1 MLRKRKWKKIPTF
14 SFLLT
19 IKMKGE
25 KMNENNIYL
34 MDKPIENINEDE
46 FDHKSIV
53 DEIVSNI
60 QNNQPPYNIALIGK
74 WGTGKS
80 SILDCAKKELENGE
94 KHEYLFT
101 MINAWKYEKQEIR
114 KSFILE
120 ILDKIPNQSEK
131 NNKIQEIIDSLN
143 RIFMIK
149 PKESGEK
156 EKWYIKFGNIVK
168 QAFICI
174 LPLILM
180 FLFAYLIIDI
190 VLNIFGKT
198 INDYNSIRLEQCGAF
213 IMAIL
218 TEIGIIIESNVYG
231 KKPVNFY
238 LEENER
244 DTDFYEKQLM
254 KSIELYKEENPDFK
268 SIICVVEDIDRL
280 NANKMVE
287 AISALK
293 GFVGVD
299 NLIFIVPYDTNIL
312 CKVLEESKLNKLS
325 NNYEILEGEL
335 ILNKLFQYKIY
346 MPELIQEDMYEY
358 AKNLIEKENNKICDL
373 FPNKKIIIDDILPIL
388 MYEGV
393 TTPREAKQLIN
404 SFITKYNIAIR
415 RKVIEFENINR
426 EDIKRLAVL
435 TVLENDF
442 NEFYS
447 KIIFYP
453 SIIDEFIKRKKL
465 KEKADEIGKI
475 YEELKTIYNEEKF
488 KSLLMF
494 LNYTNT
500 IKMNNIERLIYLN
513 DSKIDKVSGG
523 KVGKEFRVALTSF
536 DVKMAKKSVEKIN
549 NIADMI
555 NREISYNSGNL
566 LKKKNII
573 LTLISIYNVVVNDLD
588 KNNIRTII
596 ENHIE
601 NLERQDYYKI
611 NTIELLKII
620 LDDKEKQCKKIINV
634 FREKIDNWVP
644 AYIYYQEE
652 NTDLI
657 NEKNIIENEIDMF
670 INSYPNLGKVTQIKI
685 QNLLGKIGNYSLTE
699 NDIENDL
706 KLFTFTD
713 YYNFVKSRITEKNY
727 YIIENGFLNKV
738 ISCVKE
744 GKIKLE
750 ELKVLKDI
758 YVKNKMFD
766 VFANSLITAFID
778 ETATRILECL
788 KILQQDLNKTNIDTK
803 KLIFK
808 IVVEN
813 LTDLLKEDNLYDLDS
828 ILEKIIIDILKNDNN
843 NDVDAL
849 LMKLNEKIYVIN
861 TVEKIAIN
869 NMLEKIP
876 NTISDINKELID
888 EENTEYSEMFE
899 KIHNKYSLDE
909 KKDILNKL
917 YQEIPSFKNN
927 IDKIKSIFKILN
939 TRNNREI
946 CNDFITDVVNYLETK
961 FSTFTDKKVR
971 NELIAFSTE
980 NINLLDKTKKE
991 IFFDFINDKVYL
1003 AEINLSVESS
1013 SNNNFDDIDDS
1024 KWKEII
1030 EKYIGATKLKLMD
1043 FINIIDKHNNI
1054 LMDNV
1059 DLKEQVIERVIKE
1072 FEPSDEFLNIL
1083 SKIKIEASNNII
1095 KIYDLFSKYAENPK
1109 IIECMKNVLE
1119 NSANILEIIEEIIK
1133 ENLDITL
1140 LIKIS
1145 HQSKK
1150 IDTEYIIKTIIEKYK
1165 SGKENFELKSKIKL
1179 LKFIAEGF
1187 GSNKK
1192 FKNEFVLL
1200 SKDIVNN
1207 IDSSDINE
1215 VIDILINNKKVL
1227 DKENRKILINK
1238 LEVTIEKTNNKE
1250 ELIKKIEQLK

>member
-1 MLRKRKWKKIPTF
+1 M
-14 SFLLT
+14 S
-19 IKMKGE
+19 
-25 KMNENNIYL
+25 ENNIYL
-34 MDKPIENINEDE
+34 MYKPIENINEDE

-53 DEIVSNI
+53 DEIVNNI

-94 KHEYLFT
+94 EHEYLFT

-120 ILDKIPNQSEK
+120 ILDKIPNQCKK
-131 NNKIQEIIDSLN
+131 NNKIQEIIDSLSN
-143 RIFMIK
+143 IFIIK
-149 PKESGEK
+149 QKESGEK
-156 EKWYIKFGNIVK
+156 EKWFIKLKNIVK

-358 AKNLIEKENNKICDL
+358 AKNLIEKGNNKICDL
-373 FPNKKIIIDDILPIL
+373 FPNKKILIDDILPIL

-426 EDIKRLAVL
+426 EDIKKLAVL

-453 SIIDEFIKRKKL
+453 SIIDEFIKREKL
-465 KEKADEIGKI
+465 KEKDDEIGKV

-488 KSLLMF
+488 KSLLTF

-536 DVKMAKKSVEKIN
+536 DEKIAKKLFEKIN
-549 NIADMI
+549 NITDMI

-588 KNNIRTII
+588 KNNIRAIV

-601 NLERQDYYKI
+601 NIERQDYYKI
-611 NTIELLKII
+611 NTSELLKII
-620 LDDKEKQCKKIINV
+620 LDDKEKKCEKIVNV
-634 FREKIDNWVP
+634 FREKIDNWIPV
-644 AYIYYQEE
+644 YIYYQEE

-657 NEKNIIENEIDMF
+657 DEKNIIENEIDMYL
-670 INSYPNLGKVTQIKI
+670 NSYPNLDEVTQVKI

-699 NDIENDL
+699 NDIANDL

-758 YVKNKMFD
+758 YVKNKKFD
-766 VFANSLITAFID
+766 IFANSLITAFID

-788 KILQQDLNKTNIDTK
+788 KILQKDLNKTNIDTK

-808 IVVEN
+808 IVEEN
-813 LTDLLKEDNLYDLDS
+813 LTDLLEEDNLYDLDG
-828 ILEKIIIDILKNDNN
+828 ILEKIIIDILKYDNN

-849 LMKLNEKIYVIN
+849 LMKLNKKIYIIN

-888 EENTEYSEMFE
+888 EENTEYSEMFG
-899 KIHNKYSLDE
+899 KIHNKYSLEE
-909 KKDILNKL
+909 KKDILIKL
-917 YQEIPSFKNN
+917 YQGIPSFKNN

-1003 AEINLSVESS
+1003 AEINLSVECS
-1013 SNNNFDDIDDS
+1013 SNNNFDDIDDL

-1030 EKYIGATKLKLMD
+1030 EKYIESTKLKLMD

-1054 LMDNV
+1054 LIDNV
-1059 DLKEQVIERVIKE
+1059 DLKEQVIERVIEE
-1072 FEPSDEFLNIL
+1072 FEPSDEILNIL

-1109 IIECMKNVLE
+1109 IIECMKNILE

-1150 IDTEYIIKTIIEKYK
+1150 SDTENIIKTIIEKYK
-1165 SGKENFELKSKIKL
+1165 SGKENFELNSKIKL

-1192 FKNEFVLL
+1192 FKNEFILL

-1215 VIDILINNKKVL
+1215 VIDILINNKKLL